1 VFDFSASNF
10 RWDYVQEGQS
20 ILKDMD
26 RMVAFQKGL
35 TTWAK
40 WVDSDVDTSK
50 TTVIFQGISPFH
62 YQYGSSFSEKCFK
75 N

>member
-1 VFDFSASNF
+1 
-10 RWDYVQEGQS
+10 
-20 ILKDMD
+20 MD

-62 YQYGSSFSEKCFK
+62 YQ
-75 N
+75 

>member
-26 RMVAFQKGL
+26 RMEAFRKGL

-62 YQYGSSFSEKCFK
+62 YQ
-75 N
+75 

>member
-1 VFDFSASNF
+1 MFDFSASNF

-26 RMVAFQKGL
+26 RMEAFRKGL

-62 YQYGSSFSEKCFK
+62 YQ
-75 N
+75 